1 MASLR
6 NSAQE
11 AHLDAA
17 REVILDLGW
26 RRTTLTEVAKRAWVS
41 RMTIYRH
48 WEDRER
54 LLADLLTREWALIL
68 EKTSVPS
75 QDDDS
80 LTGFVQF
87 LLDSVAGLH
96 RSQLLRRIIELDPEL
111 LLPYILQR
119 AGRSQKALL
128 VLLVPRIQRVQ
139 ASGQMRG
146 GDPEVLA
153 RSLLLML
160 EGLLL
165 SADTMKTRSV
175 SRAKLAAAYQDILM
189 SGLAP

>member
-26 RRTTLTEVAKRAWVS
+26 RRTTLTEVAKRAGVS

-111 LLPYILQR
+111 LL
-119 AGRSQKALL
+119 
-128 VLLVPRIQRVQ
+128 
-139 ASGQMRG
+139 
-146 GDPEVLA
+146 
-153 RSLLLML
+153 
-160 EGLLL
+160 
-165 SADTMKTRSV
+165 
-175 SRAKLAAAYQDILM
+175 
-189 SGLAP
+189 